1 MNGLKNEILKNI
13 WAKLLIFIELDSIKR
28 NISLIDSF
36 IFVE

>member
-1 MNGLKNEILKNI
+1 MGGLKNEILKNI
-13 WAKLLIFIELDSIKR
+13 WTKLLIFIELDSIKR

>member
-1 MNGLKNEILKNI
+1 MGGLKNEILKNI